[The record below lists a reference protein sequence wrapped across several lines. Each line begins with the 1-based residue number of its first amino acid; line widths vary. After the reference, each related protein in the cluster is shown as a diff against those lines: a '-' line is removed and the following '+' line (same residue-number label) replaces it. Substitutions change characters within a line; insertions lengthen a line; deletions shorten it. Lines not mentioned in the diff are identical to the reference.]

1 MRNVQN
7 RLNYIKK
14 RLLHCNVHSSNP
26 DLEMDDETYEKYLLE
41 EEELEKIL
49 SRAEDLE

>member
-1 MRNVQN
+1 MRNLEN
-7 RLNYIKK
+7 RLKYIKK
-14 RLLHCNVHSSNP
+14 RLLHSNFHSSDPN
-26 DLEMDDETYEKYLLE
+26 LEMDDETFEKYLLE